1 MKQVDT
7 FEFSLLKSL
16 LQMNSNSFV
25 NKQKQKQ
32 TNKQINKNMYNED

>member
-16 LQMNSNSFV
+16 LQMNSNNLV
-25 NKQKQKQ
+25 NKEKQKQ
-32 TNKQINKNMYNED
+32 TNKQINKNICNED